1 VKRSNLLVDHVLDTP
16 RPSPGDVWRS
26 RKGTRSIRI
35 VAVAVDAHSVDAE
48 STETGRKSRLQL
60 DTLVSTYVK
69 VTEGTT
75 P

>member
-1 VKRSNLLVDHVLDTP
+1 VRSNLLIDHVLDTP
-16 RPSPGDVWRS
+16 RPSPGDTWRS
-26 RKGTRSIRI
+26 RKGARSIRI
-35 VAVAVDAHSVDAE
+35 VAVDAQGVDAE

-69 VTEGTT
+69 VT

>member
-1 VKRSNLLVDHVLDTP
+1 MKRSNLLVDHVLDTP

-35 VAVAVDAHSVDAE
+35 VAVDAQGVVYAE
-48 STETGRKSRLQL
+48 STKTGRKSRLQL